1 MFVGPNIPARLANW
15 PFPIILLNIAW
26 LPEGARTCYYNV
38 LIEPIIQIKSHVVLQ
53 YPVAGRPI
61 RGGGVVDIKLKYVPQ

>member
-1 MFVGPNIPARLANW
+1 
-15 PFPIILLNIAW
+15 
-26 LPEGARTCYYNV
+26 